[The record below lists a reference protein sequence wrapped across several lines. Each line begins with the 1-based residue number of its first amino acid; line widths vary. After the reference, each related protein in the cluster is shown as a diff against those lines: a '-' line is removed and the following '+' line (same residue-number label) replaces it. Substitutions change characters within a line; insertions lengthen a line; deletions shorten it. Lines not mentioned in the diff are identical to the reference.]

1 MYKHKVSLDSLKAVL
16 AKIVNTEKQLRD
28 YGANYIQD
36 ALDYVLLTKD
46 AALYN
51 QLINALPST
60 SLKKLALDFLIRHTP
75 VVEDDKNKGSLKFSF
90 TKLFDGAKKANL
102 PNIPAKGEDVS
113 EAFLLS
119 YYPVCLAVVSSHN
132 WLDKTQ
138 VQKAEKAPLSEQ
150 DWQKK
155 LDKLLKEGNDAGF
168 KTPVTPV
175 LDAEQS
181 IKYGNINPLILDA
194 LTNGTLDEQLVLALS
209 TANATTKAAIKA
221 IIAGEAAKLVA

>member
-60 SLKKLALDFLIRHTP
+60 SLKKLAIDFLIRHTP

-138 VQKAEKAPLSEQ
+138 VPKAEKAPMSEQ

-155 LDKLLKEGNDAGF
+155 LDKLLKEGNDSGF

-181 IKYGNINPLILDA
+181 LKYGNINPLILDA
-194 LTNGTLDEQLVLALS
+194 LTNGTLDEELVLALS
-209 TANATTKAAIKA
+209 TANTTTKAAIRA
-221 IIAGEAAKLVA
+221 IIAGEADKLVA

>member
-1 MYKHKVSLDSLKAVL
+1 MYKHKVSLDTLKSVL

-138 VQKAEKAPLSEQ
+138 VPKAEKAPLSEQ

-155 LDKLLKEGNDAGF
+155 LDKLLKEGNAAGF

-175 LDAEQS
+175 LNAEQS
-181 IKYGNINPLILDA
+181 LKYGNINPLILDA

-221 IIAGEAAKLVA
+221 IIAGEAAKLAA